1 MSEEETEGI
10 DDLNETEHE
19 EVGGYRCVKCEEEVQ
34 INPVEEKIIC
44 PKCSHRVL
52 FKTRSENPERVEA
65 V

>member
-1 MSEEETEGI
+1 MSEEVEDTEDETVE
-10 DDLNETEHE
+10 NQAA
-19 EVGGYRCVKCEEEVQ
+19 GYKCVKCEEEVT

-52 FKTRSENPERVEA
+52 FKLRSSDSQRVEA